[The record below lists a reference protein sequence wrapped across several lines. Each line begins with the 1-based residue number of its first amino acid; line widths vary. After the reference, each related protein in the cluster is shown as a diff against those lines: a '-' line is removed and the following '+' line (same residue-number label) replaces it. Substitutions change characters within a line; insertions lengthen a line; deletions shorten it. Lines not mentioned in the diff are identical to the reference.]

1 MSDEAENNR
10 RADEKSAKRKEARDK
25 MMAGKTI
32 EKGLLIVHTGKGKG
46 KSTAAFG
53 MVMRCIGHGMKVG
66 VIQFIK
72 GKWDTG
78 ERWVLEKFPE
88 LCTIKAL
95 GEGFTWETQDRARD
109 IAHARAAWEEGKK
122 MMVDPAI
129 KLVLLDELNI
139 ALRYDYLPIDEIVE
153 TLNARRPDLHV
164 IVTGRNA
171 KDELIAISGADP
183 LNLAGIL
190 TSGLRIPAITAHRIL
205 LRDGVPVAALKAGQ
219 TIALGREA
227 WESDGALERALRV
240 GRMPPELRPYYS

>member
-1 MSDEAENNR
+1 MSDENLSQDDLNR
-10 RADEKSAKRKEARDK
+10 RADEKSAKRKEARDR
-25 MMAGKTI
+25 MMAQKTI

-53 MVMRCIGHGMKVG
+53 MVMRCVGHGMKVG

-72 GKWDTG
+72 GAWDTG

-122 MMVDPAI
+122 LMADPTI

-139 ALRYDYLPIDEIVE
+139 ALRYDYLPIDEVVS
-153 TLNARRPDLHV
+153 TLKARRPDLHV

-171 KDELIAISGADP
+171 KDELIEVADLVTEMELVKHP
-183 LNLAGIL
+183 F
-190 TSGLRIPAITAHRIL
+190 
-205 LRDGVPVAALKAGQ
+205 RDGVKAQRG
-219 TIALGREA
+219 IEF
-227 WESDGALERALRV
+227 
-240 GRMPPELRPYYS
+240 